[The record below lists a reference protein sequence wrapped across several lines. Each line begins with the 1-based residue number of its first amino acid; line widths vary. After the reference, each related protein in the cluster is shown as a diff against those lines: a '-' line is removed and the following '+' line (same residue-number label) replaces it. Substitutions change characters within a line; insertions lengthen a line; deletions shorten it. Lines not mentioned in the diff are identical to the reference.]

1 MVFLEQMKNMK
12 IYKRPMFLPTLD
24 NDKKKHSAIM
34 LLTPNYESSK
44 RLMNHPMLIN
54 RLRYQSYY
62 LERDVSF
69 YIYGKVSKT
78 VELEEYAHD
87 VTSYELYT
95 TLCEMS
101 SAERNKLPDSVFGIP
116 DKRKYPL
123 DSVKHVKSA
132 IKFFNYVDSEDEE
145 KLARNI
151 KKAIKKYNVVVKDV
165 GDKNRFSKYYTVKEE
180 AITEGTVVESV
191 IDSPSYVLSNY
202 MRFDGYYSDVVAG
215 VSEITP
221 SMYKDCIN
229 KSGIKVSRAE
239 DLPILHVCF
248 TEGYTTLPLCSKLE
262 GKDIYIFIS
271 SPKNENTFMNGES
284 YSEYCKSLIT
294 EAFKSWNTRT
304 ELGVVKE
311 IYSGDD
317 IKTVDD
323 TYTHESYVF
332 NEATQYNEENCMNL
346 GDHLITFFNEAG
358 NYDGQLRKLLF
369 AERIKQRKD
378 LVEKLDQVKAD
389 NKWIKYAYPEMSKL
403 QSKNVFVDLYYYN
416 ELFFKNNIWKLRKG
430 FDLYLSL
437 LERLLNDPRI
447 KANGYTKKT
456 LFIPVKDWDID
467 KATRMWMYRES
478 VNPISIIFE
487 LMRTDNARLKQVFGD
502 TILVFFDSNRI
513 FKLDFSALEDI
524 PKTAQL
530 FMKFIKLFRT
540 GQAEEDTDVDAE
552 FDHKETPE
560 VIKANIVDQIEISK
574 GVDLTS
580 KVAAIKKADEKAGKN
595 TVAKVKN
602 LNPQE
607 KKSVV
612 KYANSTATDQQPKDL
627 KTVAVVD
634 TEEKAKSLTKT
645 ADLDKIQDME
655 SELDMMAHKID
666 QVGDDVNTTD
676 DAYDF
681 LNNDDDF
688 KSMLIDV
695 EADDGGVKID
705 ATRAA
710 RMNSLNDR
718 LLNSTVKG
726 KTVKELLEPSPV
738 DKQIETTSL
747 KIATPNPEWQE
758 MKYMNFDKDYDLNK
772 DIVACIYHFSKVSK
786 PIGIRELKVEDHS
799 TSEDRLDLY
808 TISAEDFRGSRFT
821 IKLDIP
827 KIKDNRFLLRGNT
840 KSIQTQ
846 FFNMPII
853 KTNLDTC
860 QIVSNYQKIFI
871 YRVNTNTGR
880 SLPSSSRFIKAIE
893 KYTGKNVKITLG
905 DNTRLC
911 AKYELPIDYIDIAGV
926 ITKIETKDF
935 EWYFDPKMML
945 EKYPNANS
953 SYGTPIGYDK
963 KKQTIVYYKIYDE
976 FTNVVNFMFE
986 SDAILHKELFDIYST
1001 MKPSTSG
1008 TYSRCNMLN
1017 EKIPMIVVLGYLEG
1031 LSSVLNK
1038 AHIRFELKEKISNE
1052 ERHDLYKD
1060 HIRFKDGY
1068 LLYDANYSSC
1078 MLLNG
1083 LKECDTISYSFTDV
1097 DNKTM
1102 WLEFLDNYGGRIK
1115 SDGIDNFYDCLID
1128 PMTKECLEYY
1138 KLPTDFVEMFIYA
1151 NNLLCDNK
1159 FIKHTDM
1166 SSRRIRRTELVAA
1179 YTYEALSEGYATYA
1193 NMIKHGRAGAE
1204 FAVKQ
1209 SAVIDKLLLSPI
1221 SSDDSVIN
1229 ALYAVEN
1236 TNAVTYKGKAG
1247 LNDDRSYS
1255 LDKRIFDDSMLNVI
1269 GMSTNFASNVGI
1281 TRQATMNMNIEGE
1294 RGYVKSINSDVS
1306 KMNAAN
1312 TLCATEALTPFG
1324 STRDDAPRTYM
1335 TFIQTAKHAL
1345 RTEESDPLLITNGAD
1360 EAMPYLTI
1368 DKFAFKAKQ
1377 DGTIKEVTDDYIIV
1391 EYKDGSKDFI
1401 NLKETVEKNSDAGF
1415 YVPLKLDKMAGI
1427 SQGKKIKAGDILA
1440 YDPTSFSNSVGESDN
1455 IAYNIGKLC
1464 KIAIINTDDGFED
1477 SGICSERLSK
1487 ALASRII
1494 RKVDHVIDKEAIVY
1508 DIKKIGDH
1516 VEVEDPLIIWQDPH
1530 EDEEAN
1536 TLLRV
1541 MSADT
1546 EISEFGR
1553 KSIKSELSGTIV
1565 DIKIYRTVELDELS
1579 PSLQKIVKQYEAPIK
1594 QLQKKLKEEGIDE
1607 YLPATYKLEPTG
1619 KLKRAQEAILI
1630 EFFLEYKD
1638 TVAIGDK
1645 IVYFAANKAT
1655 IKNIIPEENT
1665 PYTDFRPNE
1674 KIDAFV
1680 SQISIDKR
1688 VVNSIPINGAINKL
1702 LIEMDRNVRDILG
1715 IPYDDS
1721 KV

>member
-12 IYKRPMFLPTLD
+12 IYKRPMFLPTLI

-44 RLMNHPMLIN
+44 RLMNHPMTIN

-62 LERDVSF
+62 LERDVSY

-78 VELEEYAHD
+78 VEVEEYAHD
-87 VTSYELYT
+87 VTSYEFYT

-116 DKRKYPL
+116 EKRKYPL
-123 DSVKHVKSA
+123 DTVRHVKSA
-132 IKFFNYVDSEDEE
+132 IKFFNYVDAEDEE

-151 KKAIKKYNVVVKDV
+151 KKAIKKYNVIVKDV
-165 GDKNRFSKYYTVKEE
+165 GEKNRFSKYYKINE
-180 AITEGTVVESV
+180 AALVEGAVTESV
-191 IDSPSYVLSNY
+191 ADSPSYVLSNY
-202 MRFDGYYSDVVAG
+202 IRYNGYYKDVAAG
-215 VSEITP
+215 VVEITP

-229 KSGIKVSRAE
+229 EAGIKITKAD
-239 DLPILHVCF
+239 DLPVLHVCF

-262 GKDIYIFIS
+262 GKDIEIFIS
-271 SPKNENTFMNGES
+271 SPRKENAFLRGEEYSTF
-284 YSEYCKSLIT
+284 CKSLIT

-304 ELGVVKE
+304 ELGEVKV
-311 IYSGDD
+311 IYDGDD
-317 IKTVDD
+317 IKTIDD
-323 TYTHESYVF
+323 TFTQESYVF

-346 GDHLITFFNEAG
+346 GDNLITFFNEAG
-358 NYDGQLRKLLF
+358 NYDAQLRKLLF

-378 LVEKLDQVKAD
+378 LVERLTQVKAD
-389 NKWIKYAYPEMSKL
+389 NKWIKYAFPEMNKL
-403 QSKNVFVDLYYYN
+403 QSKNVFIDLYYYN
-416 ELFFKNNIWKLRKG
+416 ELFFKNNVWKLRKG

-437 LERLLNDPRI
+437 LERLLADPRI

-456 LFIPVKDWDID
+456 LFIPVKDWDLD
-467 KATRMWMYRES
+467 RSTKMWMYRES
-478 VNPISIIFE
+478 INPISIIFE
-487 LMRTDNARLKQVFGD
+487 LMRVDNNRLKQVFGD
-502 TILVFFDSNRI
+502 TVLVFFDNNRI
-513 FKLDFSALEDI
+513 FKLDFSEIEDI
-524 PKTAQL
+524 PKASQL

-540 GQAEEDTDVDAE
+540 GQVEEDSDVDTE

-560 VIKANIVDQIEISK
+560 VIKANIVDQIELAK

-580 KVAAIKKADEKAGKN
+580 KVADIKKNDDKIVKDALKKAKGANDERKKEIAAYASYSSINKPKKDTESVAIK
-595 TVAKVKN
+595 
-602 LNPQE
+602 
-607 KKSVV
+607 
-612 KYANSTATDQQPKDL
+612 
-627 KTVAVVD
+627 D

-645 ADLDKIQDME
+645 ADLDKIKDME
-655 SELDMMAHKID
+655 TDLDKMAQAID
-666 QVGDDVNTTD
+666 MAGDNSGTTD

-681 LNNDDDF
+681 LNDDEDF

-710 RMNSLNDR
+710 RMNALNDK

-726 KTVKELLEPSPV
+726 KTVKELLEPTPV

-747 KIATPNPEWQE
+747 KIATPNPEWQD

-772 DIVACIYHFSKVSK
+772 DIVSCIYHFSKVSK
-786 PIGIRELKVEDHS
+786 PIAIRELKVEDHS

-808 TISAEDFRGSRFT
+808 TISAEDFRGTRFT

-880 SLPSSSRFIKAIE
+880 SLPSSSRFIKTLE

-911 AKYELPIDYIDIAGV
+911 SKYELSIDYIDIAGV
-926 ITKIETKDF
+926 ITKIETKNF

-945 EKYPNANS
+945 DKYPNANTS
-953 SYGTPIGYDK
+953 VGIPLGYNK
-963 KKQTIVYYKIYDE
+963 TNKTIIY
-976 FTNVVNFMFE
+976 FKAAKYTNIVDFIFE
-986 SDAILHKELFDIYST
+986 TDDIMYKELYEIYSN

-1017 EKIPMIVVLGYLEG
+1017 EKIPMIIVLGYLEG

-1038 AHIRFELKEKISNE
+1038 ADIQFELKEKITNE
-1052 ERHDLYKD
+1052 ERHDLHKD

-1068 LLYDANYSSC
+1068 LLYETSYSSC

-1128 PMTKECLEYY
+1128 PMTRECLEYY

-1166 SSRRIRRTELVAA
+1166 SSRRIRRAELVAA
-1179 YTYEALSEGYATYA
+1179 YTYEALSEGYSTYA

-1204 FAVKQ
+1204 FSVKQ

-1294 RGYVKSINSDVS
+1294 RGYVKSINSDIS

-1377 DGTIKEVTDDYIIV
+1377 DGVVKEITEDYMIV
-1391 EYKDGSKDFI
+1391 EYKDGNKDFI

-1415 YVPLKLDKMAGI
+1415 YVPLKLNKMAGI

-1464 KIAIINTDDGFED
+1464 KVAIVNTDDGFED

-1487 ALASRII
+1487 ALAARII

-1508 DIKKIGDH
+1508 DIKKVGDH

-1541 MSADT
+1541 MSSDT

-1553 KSIKSELSGTIV
+1553 KSIRSELSGTIV
-1565 DIKIYRTVELDELS
+1565 DIKIYRTVEIDELS

-1594 QLQKKLKEEGIDE
+1594 QLQKKLKEENIEE

-1630 EFFLEYKD
+1630 EFYLEYKD

-1655 IKNIIPEENT
+1655 IKNIIPEKDT

-1688 VVNSIPINGAINKL
+1688 LVNSIPINGAINKL
-1702 LIEMDRNVRDILG
+1702 LIEMDRNVRDILN